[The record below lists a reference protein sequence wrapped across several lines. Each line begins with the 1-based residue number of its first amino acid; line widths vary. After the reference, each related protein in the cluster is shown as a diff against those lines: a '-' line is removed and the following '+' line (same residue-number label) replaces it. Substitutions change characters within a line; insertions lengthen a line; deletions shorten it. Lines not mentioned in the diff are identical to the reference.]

1 MEFSNEAIGDDPLLQ
16 ELINGDKKAFTT
28 VYFKY
33 SAQLYSNILRLTKCE
48 ETSKEILQEL
58 FLKIWEN
65 RRQIDL
71 SKSFRSYIFIIAQNL
86 VYDYFRKAARDKK
99 LGDYIVSSAAL
110 YYSHSEET
118 VIYDESLQHINQAI
132 NQLSPVR
139 KQVFILCKMEGKSYE
154 EIAALMKIS
163 PSTISDHIVKA
174 NRAIKKYLQ
183 IHGDLAVSLL
193 IWTLLSDI

>member
-1 MEFSNEAIGDDPLLQ
+1 MEFSNEITGDDALLA

-28 VYFKY
+28 IYLKY
-33 SAQLYSNILRLTKCE
+33 STQLYGNILRLTKCE

-65 RRQIDL
+65 RRRIDV
-71 SKSFRSYIFIIAQNL
+71 SKSFKSYLFTVAQNL
-86 VYDYFRKAARDKK
+86 VYDYFRKAARDKR

-118 VIYDESLQHINQAI
+118 IIYDESLQRINQAI

-139 KQVFILCKMEGKSYE
+139 RQVFILSKMEGKSYE
-154 EIAALMKIS
+154 EIASLMKIS

-174 NRAIKKYLQ
+174 NRAIKKYLR

-193 IWTLLSDI
+193 IWMILSDL